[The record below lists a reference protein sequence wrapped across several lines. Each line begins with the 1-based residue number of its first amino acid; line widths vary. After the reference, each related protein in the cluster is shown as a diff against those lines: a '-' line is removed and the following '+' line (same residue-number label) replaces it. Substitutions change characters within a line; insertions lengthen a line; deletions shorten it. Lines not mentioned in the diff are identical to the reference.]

1 MTRKRI
7 GWLDSTRAP
16 SHIHATDDEG
26 ESTVCGNHRPKDRM
40 READTWTGTIR
51 PRNVIFEVPRKIL
64 GSSRYCKGGC
74 FKEGGHSIP
83 WVTPPGPEDFLEN
96 GILKPAVKST
106 HPVEV
111 AGPLA
116 GEPEQPIRTPD
127 YQEWLSLTEDA
138 ASLADEAEL
147 VGLAISVEVPE
158 ELREAIKTVIVRCTH
173 MLALLKPGYVREP
186 APCCEEKKS

>member
-51 PRNVIFEVPRKIL
+51 PRNVISEVPRKIL

-96 GILKPAVKST
+96 GLLKPAKKI
-106 HPVEV
+106 PEV
-111 AGPLA
+111 VVRRPLA
-116 GEPEQPIRTPD
+116 GESEQPIRTPD

-147 VGLAISVEVPE
+147 VGLAISVEIPE
-158 ELREAIKTVIVRCTH
+158 ELRGALKTVIVRCTR
-173 MLALLKPGYVREP
+173 MLAYLEPGYVRQP
-186 APCCEEKKS
+186 IPCGVEKKS